1 MKINYVKG
9 DATNPIVKD
18 GTTAIIPH
26 VCNINGGWGAGFV
39 LALSKKWK
47 QPERRSRQW
56 CKSQDDFC
64 LGAIDM
70 VMVEKNIYVANM
82 LAQNGYLSE
91 DNPQPLD
98 YPGLELCMIAV
109 AEWFVDMNVE
119 IHGPQFGNLRAGG
132 KWEIIEKMIEDI
144 WIANGIPVTIY
155 LWEGE
160 K

>member
-9 DATNPIVKD
+9 DATALIAKD

-47 QPERRSRQW
+47 QPEQRYRQW
-56 CKSQDDFC
+56 FKDQDDFV

-70 VMVEKNIYVANM
+70 IQVEKNIYVANM
-82 LAQNGYLSE
+82 LAQSGYLSK

-98 YPGLELCMIAV
+98 YYALEQCMFQV
-109 AEWFVDMNVE
+109 ADWFVDMNVE
-119 IHGPQFGNLRAGG
+119 IHGPMFGSLRSGG
-132 KWEIIEKMIEDI
+132 SWQIIEKMIEDY
-144 WIANGIPVTIY
+144 WVANGIPVTIY